1 MIFTKLGLFRFV
13 KGYDQPVHSLKS
25 ALRKCGDVDG
35 SLIVLPEGFNIGR
48 TYYPKGFNI
57 GGNNLATVVGRRD
70 PCVLRCLQDLAGDY
84 GTTFVA
90 GLIIDPPD
98 APSVPSK
105 PFCSSYLIDGAHPPV
120 LLCRKMG
127 DDGSGN
133 YTRCEEHYDVK
144 NPYRY
149 GDDVFIAS
157 LLCLDLTDETLT
169 IQQRLLRLKSALAVA
184 SCPQKILC
192 VPANMGSQ
200 NGAPEIAKSWPGAY
214 FILAN
219 SLRSQCRSLIAKG
232 EVTLLEDDWGD
243 DNAVRLCTLVRES

>member
-1 MIFTKLGLFRFV
+1 MFTKLGFFRFV
-13 KGYDQPVHSLKS
+13 KDYDQPVHSLRS
-25 ALRKCGDVDG
+25 ALRKCGDVAG

-48 TYYPKGFNI
+48 TYYQEGFNI
-57 GGNNLATVVGRRD
+57 GRTNLPTVVGRRD
-70 PCVLRCLQDLAGDY
+70 PCVLRCLQDLAEDC

-98 APSVPSK
+98 APSVPAK

-127 DDGSGN
+127 DDKSRN

-144 NPYRY
+144 NPHRY

-157 LLCLDLTDETLT
+157 LLCLDLTDETPA
-169 IQQRLLRLKSALAVA
+169 IQERRKRLRTALAAA
-184 SCPQKILC
+184 SCPQRILC

-232 EVTLLEDDWGD
+232 EVTLLVDDWGD
-243 DNAVRLCTLVRES
+243 DNAVRLHTLVRES